1 MFRNHK
7 ERKKQ
12 LTVYFCILTS
22 CLILFLNVEIAIS
35 FTNIT
40 PAEVK
45 TALETEDV
53 FLLDVRTESE
63 YSAGHISGAYL
74 IPNTE
79 LKDRRNEL
87 PENLSQ
93 PIIVYCASGR
103 RSADAADILDSK
115 EYTDVRNMEGGFSA
129 WPYEVEYGSGTT
141 TVTEIPRAFNLSYW
155 IPFIIILSFLPIIR
169 KWKKNKCF

>member
-12 LTVYFCILTS
+12 LTDYFCILTF
-22 CLILFLNVEIAIS
+22 CLILFLNVEIALS
-35 FTNIT
+35 YTNIT

-63 YSAGHISGAYL
+63 YLAGHIPGAYL
-74 IPNTE
+74 IPHTE
-79 LKDRRNEL
+79 LKAVCACKL
-87 PENLSQ
+87 PANLSQ

-103 RSADAADILDSK
+103 RSAIAADILDSM
-115 EYTDVRNMEGGFSA
+115 EYTDVRNMEAGFSA

-141 TVTEIPRAFNLSYW
+141 TVFEIPRAFN
-155 IPFIIILSFLPIIR
+155 IFLLDFFCNYFFFPS
-169 KWKKNKCF
+169 NY